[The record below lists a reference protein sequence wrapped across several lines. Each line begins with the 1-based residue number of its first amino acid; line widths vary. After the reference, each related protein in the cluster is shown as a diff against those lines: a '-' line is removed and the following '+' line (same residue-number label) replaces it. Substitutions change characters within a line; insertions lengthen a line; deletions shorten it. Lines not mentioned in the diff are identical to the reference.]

1 MQLLR
6 DMHIVHCDIKP
17 ENILLQNL
25 HSPAIKLIDFGSA
38 CATKHQMHTYIQSRF
53 YRSPEVLL
61 GCSYGGAI
69 DMWSLGAIVGE
80 LFLGLPLF
88 PGESEYNQLFRIVQ
102 MRGPM
107 PDSMISAGSLAHKF
121 FAPPGSGHSNG
132 NATPPAAEAHIPQQA
147 VAPSSHFR
155 FKTEAEYCRELSC
168 PPCRNKQYFKHTELP
183 DLIAHHPRLKPLESE
198 AEKVEDR
205 ERRGSMLH
213 CLQGLLLIDPSQR
226 WTPRQAL
233 RHPFVTGEP
242 FQTELSLPFDAE
254 PNAKPTGSTPSTGN
268 RESDGFAS
276 GAPYVGAAAG
286 APPPVSAAAA
296 VGDSGPAQ
304 PMPAAKQSQETPTVQ
319 PPSAAAPAEA
329 QPPVQSQPQ
338 PVQGVWNGVAPHM
351 IPMCYSPGMA
361 YSRSPPAYHGS
372 PLCALSPPSMQTL
385 SIAMMNSPSQ
395 SVSVSPLC
403 MYGCS
408 SPPVRPDGH
417 VNRGA
422 ITRPGASCYVG
433 SPPVCAPCYGGAC
446 CGEEVHVTPQMVGEC
461 GECGGQCLGGSLP
474 QHRASMSFEGQHC
487 VCPAEARNA
496 LQYAPGHVEGGQF
509 VYGHPSYEQGEY
521 VQQQYFM
528 PGPPAALP
536 TRLAVNTGSSNGI
549 GQRHSRGERKRNGSK
564 GLQRQQQPTSPP
576 SETGPGAAADG
587 ANEQKGLLPLASQNS
602 ETGVLQSGDNGEPI
616 RLSFNEVRLS
626 RSGLLCMHAAP
637 LRTLV
642 QTQVKAPLTVLQ
654 KADDLMLSSRRPDAE
669 RSASRW
675 PHAAL
680 LRLASCARQR
690 RRLHRRRRHRL
701 ASPASMRS
709 LRKSGGCYRPLALP
723 TL

>member
-1 MQLLR
+1 
-6 DMHIVHCDIKP
+6 MHIVHCDIKP

-38 CATKHQMHTYIQSRF
+38 CATTHQMHTYVQSRF

-102 MRGPM
+102 MRGRV

-121 FAPPGSGHSNG
+121 FAPPGSESSDSK
-132 NATPPAAEAHIPQQA
+132 ATPPAAEAHSPLQA
-147 VAPSSHFR
+147 VAPSSQFR

-198 AEKVEDR
+198 AEKAEDR

-213 CLQGLLLIDPSQR
+213 CLQGLLRIDPSQR

-242 FQTELSLPFDAE
+242 FQTEFSEVA
-254 PNAKPTGSTPSTGN
+254 AKPMGSTPSTSN

-276 GAPYVGAAAG
+276 GAQHAG
-286 APPPVSAAAA
+286 AGAGARPPVRSAAA
-296 VGDSGPAQ
+296 VGDSAPAAGPAQ
-304 PMPAAKQSQETPTVQ
+304 PTPSAVQSQEVPTVQ
-319 PPSAAAPAEA
+319 PPSAAVPAEA

-338 PVQGVWNGVAPHM
+338 PVQGVWNGAAPHM
-351 IPMCYSPGMA
+351 IPKMAPPMCYSPGMA
-361 YSRSPPAYHGS
+361 YSRSPPAYYGS

-385 SIAMMNSPSQ
+385 SIAMRNSPSQ
-395 SVSVSPLC
+395 SFSSPC

-408 SPPVRPDGH
+408 SPPVRSDDH

-422 ITRPGASCYVG
+422 SMRADGHG
-433 SPPVCAPCYGGAC
+433 SSLPLCAPCYVGAC
-446 CGEEVHVTPQMVGEC
+446 CGEGMHMTPQMVGEC
-461 GECGGQCLGGSLP
+461 GECGGQCLRRSLP

-487 VCPAEARNA
+487 VCSAEAQNA
-496 LQYAPGHVEGGQF
+496 LQYAPAHVAGGQF

-521 VQQQYFM
+521 AQQQYFM

-536 TRLAVNTGSSNGI
+536 IRLAVNTGSSNGW
-549 GQRHSRGERKRNGSK
+549 GQLHSRGERKRNGSK
-564 GLQRQQQPTSPP
+564 GLQREQQPTSPP
-576 SETGPGAAADG
+576 SETGPGAATGDV
-587 ANEQKGLLPLASQNS
+587 NEQKGLLPLASQNS
-602 ETGVLQSGDNGEPI
+602 ETGVLQKGDNGC
-616 RLSFNEVRLS
+616 V
-626 RSGLLCMHAAP
+626 
-637 LRTLV
+637 
-642 QTQVKAPLTVLQ
+642 
-654 KADDLMLSSRRPDAE
+654 
-669 RSASRW
+669 
-675 PHAAL
+675 
-680 LRLASCARQR
+680 
-690 RRLHRRRRHRL
+690 
-701 ASPASMRS
+701 
-709 LRKSGGCYRPLALP
+709 
-723 TL
+723 